1 MGKQQARKSALSAV
15 RSAQN
20 GMKPAL
26 SRLIFA
32 RFLGGV
38 WIISEQIRVFPTIHP
53 SWRKRN
59 FPRRSPHLSE
69 LPHVRGGSLT
79 ESAEYGGLR
88 SFAAIGHRVNRKTNR
103 HSS

>member
-1 MGKQQARKSALSAV
+1 MENRHARKAALSAV

-32 RFLGGV
+32 R
-38 WIISEQIRVFPTIHP
+38 
-53 SWRKRN
+53 K
-59 FPRRSPHLSE
+59 SPDLAE

-79 ESAEYGGLR
+79 ESAPKNRGGLC
-88 SFAAIGHRVNRKTNR
+88 SFAAIGHCVNRKATEMKNQEETECCLMNGDR
-103 HSS
+103 MSATFCC